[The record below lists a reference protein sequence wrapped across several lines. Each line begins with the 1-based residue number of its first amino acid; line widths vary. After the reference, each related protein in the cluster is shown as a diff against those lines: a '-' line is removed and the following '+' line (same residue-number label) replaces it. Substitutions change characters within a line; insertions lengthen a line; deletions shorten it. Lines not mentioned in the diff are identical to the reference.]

1 MTPSELTI
9 HILAFIGLISCILF
23 GAVWI
28 CAAFRILWVY
38 ANYSASKAIKA
49 HRFAMRTKART
60 KAAWK
65 QWGIDL

>member
-1 MTPSELTI
+1 MTASEVTI
-9 HILAFIGLISCILF
+9 YTLAFIGLISCILF

-28 CAAFRILWVY
+28 CAALRLLWVY

-49 HRFAMRTKART
+49 HRLAMRTKART

-65 QWGIDL
+65 SVGIDV